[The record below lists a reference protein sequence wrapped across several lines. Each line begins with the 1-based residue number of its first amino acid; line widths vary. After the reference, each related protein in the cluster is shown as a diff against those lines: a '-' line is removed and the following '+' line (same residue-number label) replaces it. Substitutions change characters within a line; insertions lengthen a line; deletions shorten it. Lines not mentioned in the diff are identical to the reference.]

1 MELSKGKT
9 DILGKGSTR
18 IFDYRL
24 CMRVLFPNKGRYIIV

>member
-18 IFDYRL
+18 ILDYRL
-24 CMRVLFPNKGRYIIV
+24 CMRALFSNKERYIIV